1 MLEWISRI
9 NLVVAFVVLMV
20 FHLLL
25 YYSQNTDNWLSMA
38 LLASIVDLGVLA
50 AIQLVIV
57 GRRRERN
64 RYRG

>member
-20 FHLLL
+20 FHMLL
-25 YYSQNTDNWLSMA
+25 YYYQNTDNWLSMA

-64 RYRG
+64 R